1 MDGIVLFIRP
11 KLIEGF
17 EQFIY
22 YCHVCLTRIKTEI
35 QREQKGLGLN
45 WKQNPLK
52 KKQKTNSEAK
62 ILQCKLIFD
71 SPSQRQ

>member
-11 KLIEGF
+11 KLMEGF

-22 YCHVCLTRIKTEI
+22 YCYVFQTRIKTEI

-45 WKQNPLK
+45 
-52 KKQKTNSEAK
+52 
-62 ILQCKLIFD
+62 
-71 SPSQRQ
+71 